1 MGRFLETQLPG
12 SGRNGDLIHCPEG
25 SGDDDGGDVNEQIIP
40 EINGPPPPT
49 TMLTTTTTVPTA
61 PSPISKKSNPFDTI
75 DDVPSIHSD
84 TEDITDQ
91 VSQVDI
97 PRLVSSEVPITMT
110 PPLTP
115 PTIITKADV
124 EGYVVEGG
132 SSRLFTRLGG
142 YGWRG

>member
-1 MGRFLETQLPG
+1 MGRFLDVQLPG
-12 SGRNGDLIHCPEG
+12 SESKGDLIHSREG
-25 SGDDDGGDVNEQIIP
+25 SGDDGGDVNEQIIP
-40 EINGPPPPT
+40 EINGPPPT
-49 TMLTTTTTVPTA
+49 TMLTTTVPTA

-84 TEDITDQ
+84 TQDIADQ

-97 PRLVSSEVPITMT
+97 PRIVPSEVPVTMT

>member
-1 MGRFLETQLPG
+1 MGRFLEVQLPG
-12 SGRNGDLIHCPEG
+12 SERKGDWIHSPEG

-40 EINGPPPPT
+40 EINGPRPPT

-61 PSPISKKSNPFDTI
+61 PSPISKKSNPFETV

-84 TEDITDQ
+84 TADIAEQ
-91 VSQVDI
+91 VSQV
-97 PRLVSSEVPITMT
+97 P